1 MFQFQKRKC
10 TCDAVGKIT
19 KVFFNDSGSR
29 RVTVEYVVDGVSYTI
44 RENIT
49 VKNEA
54 IKMEGIPVGQKKTEY
69 ITAGIDE
76 SVAVKY
82 NPENPKKAYLKDNAG
97 KSV

>member
-1 MFQFQKRKC
+1 MSSTQRK
-10 TCDAVGKIT
+10 GKIFCALT
-19 KVFFNDSGSR
+19 KRALDTR
-29 RVTVEYVVDGVSYTI
+29 TTYVVDGVSYTI

-82 NPENPKKAYLKDNAG
+82 DPENPKKAYLKDNAG